1 MGWAGLLTHAMIR
14 LVSNVLGRSKR
25 SIPEVEAT
33 ETPVSSGNGGEDATA
48 PGSSIGEEADAI
60 GGDELFCFPHFD
72 VVQSPPDHHYLDN
85 MEQVRHLLISVP
97 IKKNLCSLFLC
108 FFIYGPIL
116 FIGHWRWKKVDKKSA
131 KGVENSW

>member
-14 LVSNVLGRSKR
+14 LVSNVLARSKR
-25 SIPEVEAT
+25 SIPAVEAT
-33 ETPVSSGNGGEDATA
+33 ETPVSSGNAGEDATA

-85 MEQVRHLLISVP
+85 MEQVRHLLISVFFVP
-97 IKKNLCSLFLC
+97 SIFLY
-108 FFIYGPIL
+108 IYGPIL
-116 FIGHWRWKKVDKKSA
+116 YS
-131 KGVENSW
+131 